1 MKCVFCVRQKVEEML
16 AWSADIEEA
25 RRYAL
30 LFLFSYSFLLRT
42 PSEALPAV
50 AGTDG
55 REEGSNSVLFKDGE
69 QLVLILRR
77 RKNKPAGSRLVRM
90 CYHVYMSKSPAS
102 CAYHLLGPQL
112 DATAAGGKVFDGITA
127 SGVFVDRW
135 GPCVHDSHVLAQV
148 RQAC

>member
-1 MKCVFCVRQKVEEML
+1 ML

-25 RRYAL
+25 RKYAL

-55 REEGSNSVLFKDGE
+55 REGGSNSVLFKDGE

-90 CYHVYMSKSPAS
+90 CTCQKSPAS
-102 CAYHLLGPQL
+102 CAYHLLGPLL